1 MDAAKLQMDVG
12 EAVLQVCHAVQ
23 GRLQQ
28 GYYND
33 LSMTVSKAWPS
44 LLQARKHQKLPL
56 VDPEEDNGVRKA
68 RRLDRASIV
77 KHWRKHGPRGTYV
90 ATTCDKVLDD
100 GSRATLLFVMPKFAL
115 HFAAE
120 RHQDMT
126 AAVQLGLAQTVEEV
140 QQACR
145 HPETQCYDV
154 RLVLFQSSP
163 MVFENQHLNVYSVS
177 VSRFFSCLS

>member
-12 EAVLQVCHAVQ
+12 EAVVQVCQAVQ

-44 LLQARKHQKLPL
+44 LLQARKHQKLPI

-68 RRLDRASIV
+68 RRLDRTAIV

-90 ATTCDKVLDD
+90 ATTCDKVLDC

-115 HFAAE
+115 HYAAE

-126 AAVQLGLAQTVEEV
+126 AAVQLGLAQTVEQV
-140 QQACR
+140 QQACS

-163 MVFENQHLNVYSVS
+163 MVFELRRWDIHIVFQFQCFYS
-177 VSRFFSCLS
+177 LS